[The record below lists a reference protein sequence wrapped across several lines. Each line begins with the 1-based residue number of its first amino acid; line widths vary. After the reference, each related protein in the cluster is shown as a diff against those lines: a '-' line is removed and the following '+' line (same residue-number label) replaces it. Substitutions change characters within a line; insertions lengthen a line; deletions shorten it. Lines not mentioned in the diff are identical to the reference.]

1 MDLVLGRR
9 VRVRLP
15 RPYMDVPV
23 LVPVVGNV
31 EDALVPALVLGGEL
45 RMERKALADDEEFE
59 VGVIFMCA
67 VLWLGPYVI
76 EL

>member
-1 MDLVLGRR
+1 MDFVLGRR

-31 EDALVPALVLGGEL
+31 DDALVPALVGEEL
-45 RMERKALADDEEFE
+45 RMERKTLADDEEFDVE
-59 VGVIFMCA
+59 VDVIFICD
-67 VLWLGPYVI
+67 VLWLGP
-76 EL
+76 